1 MHAADTTAERHS
13 AIGRNDDH
21 QHKASPNAPVIAAES
36 QQKPPTGGTTLPRT
50 GSDTTGPLVAG
61 LASLVVGAGLLAK
74 VALGARRERGEAAR
88 TS

>member
-1 MHAADTTAERHS
+1 M
-13 AIGRNDDH
+13 
-21 QHKASPNAPVIAAES
+21 PVVAAES
-36 QQKPPTGGTTLPRT
+36 QQPPTGGTTLPRT